1 MSRTINLI
9 EVESLSYDKL
19 RLLMDKDPELHLDE
33 VPFGNYQLEL
43 DLCHDVYSY
52 TQELGYLQCYAVY
65 VDKAYAGYMVVSA
78 SEMMHYRGHIRG
90 VADSFYIKP
99 EYRNSGAFSKLLSE
113 VEQSL
118 QRNNIEYLT
127 LGMNPNMPNIKQ
139 TMRYVESKGYITT
152 DVLMTKEL

>member
-1 MSRTINLI
+1 
-9 EVESLSYDKL
+9 
-19 RLLMDKDPELHLDE
+19 MDKDPELHLDE